1 MADTLTVSGAIEV
14 VPTTGPQDGVSGET
28 IPLASSVTLQAKQV
42 GSPYTLTSD
51 SPVTVALGPCSK
63 INYVRLRVV
72 GGYCT
77 ARLTNGSGVQ
87 VLTFEPHLE
96 IRSDTQPYTALT
108 ITRPPAVQVTV
119 HVFLGDKA

>member
-1 MADTLTVSGAIEV
+1 MADTLVISGSIQVS
-14 VPTTGPQDGVSGET
+14 PTTGPQDGVPGET
-28 IPLASSVTLQAKQV
+28 IPLDSSVTLQAKQA

-51 SPVTVALGPCSK
+51 SPVSVALGPCSK

-77 ARLTNGSGVQ
+77 ARLTNGSGTQ

-96 IRSDTQPYTALT
+96 IRSDTQSYTALT
-108 ITRPPAVQVTV
+108 IQRPPAVQVTV